1 MVFSVTF
8 EQILQIIT
16 LGSKPSAH
24 IHEMIRNISTW
35 NREDFSP
42 SRVESTETIF
52 NTAQKIEAEYAN
64 NDINIIDEIESF
76 KYR

>member
-1 MVFSVTF
+1 
-8 EQILQIIT
+8 
-16 LGSKPSAH
+16 
-24 IHEMIRNISTW
+24 MIRNISTW
-35 NREDFSP
+35 NLEDFSP